1 MAIKNTNGYHRLSF
15 AYAGNESIARIVVE
29 TWKDEGSRLAN
40 KGISKTYEF
49 DKTLLNYEK
58 TADYVMYNYNKSK
71 ENCDDRFVTACYEY
85 IKTLEGYEDC
95 EDIDIDNRLIVEEV
109 VENKLLTKHQFL
121 ERFTDE
127 ETAKLFNSSL
137 FIDMMPITAQ
147 EKTNK
152 KITMG
157 VIIGK
162 LTLAEKI
169 DLGDTAL
176 VQKYF
181 DSFKSVGLITEIRL
195 KQILGL

>member
-1 MAIKNTNGYHRLSF
+1 MAIKNINGYHKISF
-15 AYAGNESIARIVVE
+15 AYVGNESTARIVVDSWE
-29 TWKDEGSRLAN
+29 NEEARLTN

-49 DKTLLNYEK
+49 NKNLLNYEK

-85 IKTLEGYEDC
+85 IKTLEGSEDS
-95 EDIDIDNRLIVEEV
+95 EDVDIDNSLIVEEV

-127 ETAKLFNSSL
+127 EAAKLFNSSL
-137 FIDMMPITAQ
+137 FIDLMPITAQ
-147 EKTNK
+147 EKMNK

-181 DSFKSVGLITEIRL
+181 DSFKSVGLISEERL

>member
-1 MAIKNTNGYHRLSF
+1 MAIKNVNGYHRLGF
-15 AYAGNESIARIVVE
+15 AYLGNESIARIVVE
-29 TWKDEGSRLAN
+29 TWENEEARLKS
-40 KGISKTYEF
+40 KGIPKTYEF
-49 DKTLLNYEK
+49 NKNLLNYEK

-85 IKTLEGYEDC
+85 VKTLEGYEDC
-95 EDIDIDNRLIVEEV
+95 EDIDIDNSLIIEEV
-109 VENKLLTKHQFL
+109 VENKLLTKHKFL

-127 ETAKLFNSSL
+127 EIAKLFNSSL

-147 EKTNK
+147 EKMNK
-152 KITMG
+152 KITMC

-169 DLGDTAL
+169 DLGDNAL

-181 DSFKSVGLITEIRL
+181 DSFKSVGLISEERL
-195 KQILGL
+195 KEILGL